1 MHEPC
6 QPSCCMHKLTFQ
18 LIPHLVQLSHQA
30 INMFAQELVDIQMA
44 AITNENVYTTQAM
57 EALLFFRIDTEL
69 VAGAEQALDDS
80 SNLLPLHVSCQ
91 RHF

>member
-1 MHEPC
+1 MLP
-6 QPSCCMHKLTFQ
+6 PSLSRTSLVIMLPNLT
-18 LIPHLVQLSHQA
+18 LHT
-30 INMFAQELVDIQMA
+30 FAQESVNIHMA

>member
-1 MHEPC
+1 
-6 QPSCCMHKLTFQ
+6 
-18 LIPHLVQLSHQA
+18 
-30 INMFAQELVDIQMA
+30 MA

>member
-1 MHEPC
+1 MRKPPSLPAPC
-6 QPSCCMHKLTFQ
+6 ELPCFPNVTMD
-18 LIPHLVQLSHQA
+18 I
-30 INMFAQELVDIQMA
+30 IFAQESVEIQMA

-57 EALLFFRIDTEL
+57 EALLFFRVDSEL